1 MSLSSIYSAVLELL
15 SRKQTDRHQ
24 YKDTRNI
31 LLDKFPAKLLQQSN
45 STSEKYIDFVLEYSN
60 NVTYFIIT
68 FLTGFRYGTGG
79 RGWRVIQFK
88 GGGVNATYPYG
99 HPLPY
104 LISKRVVGGGVG

>member
-88 GGGVNATYPYG
+88 GGGLTQHILTVI
-99 HPLPY
+99 PY
-104 LISKRVVGGGVG
+104 LI

>member
-1 MSLSSIYSAVLELL
+1 MC
-15 SRKQTDRHQ
+15 
-24 YKDTRNI
+24 DTSYLRYHN
-31 LLDKFPAKLLQQSN
+31 
-45 STSEKYIDFVLEYSN
+45 SN

-104 LISKRVVGGGVG
+104 LISKRVVGGGGLAKEIGFRKN